1 MIINNNI
8 KLRDLFSLNLFML
21 KYQCLTSTAFFLQNR
36 YTVNKNVSNP
46 QRTLWNVIC
55 FMDREMEAQID
66 DLTSEYLAD
75 YSSRGF
81 ISFWKFQL
89 ECR

>member
-8 KLRDLFSLNLFML
+8 KVRDLFSLNLFML

-46 QRTLWNVIC
+46 QRTL
-55 FMDREMEAQID
+55 
-66 DLTSEYLAD
+66 
-75 YSSRGF
+75 
-81 ISFWKFQL
+81 
-89 ECR
+89 